1 MKLKAPECSSAGEL
15 CTTTLWPTQKG
26 IISRWIMH
34 HHVVTYTKGYHQQVN
49 YAPPRC
55 DLHKRVSSAGELC
68 TTTLWPTQK
77 GIISRWIMHHH
88 VVTYTK
94 GYHQQVNYAPPR
106 CDLHKRVSSA
116 GELCTTT
123 LWPTQK
129 GIISRWIMHHH
140 VVTYTKGYHQQ
151 VNYAPPR
158 CDLHKRVS
166 SAGELC
172 TTTLWPT
179 QKGII
184 SRWIMHHH
192 VVTYTKGYHQ
202 QELPQVSFFGHNKTF
217 DTTNTYT
224 SFVVTKVCLPQQKFG
239 RDNLKK
245 PKLSQQNFCHDKHVQ
260 VFCRDKS
267 MLATTE
273 IWSWQLKKN
282 KTVTTKLLT
291 RQTRTGLLSWQKY
304 ACHNRNLVVTIK
316 KNKKTVTTK
325 VFKKSQQKFCCNKHT
340 FVATKVSL
348 SRQSFCHTKLL
359 LGQIFV
365 GTKVLSQ

>member
-202 QELPQVSFFGHNKTF
+202 QVNYAPPRCDLHKRVSSAGAASSIIF
-217 DTTNTYT
+217 
-224 SFVVTKVCLPQQKFG
+224 
-239 RDNLKK
+239 
-245 PKLSQQNFCHDKHVQ
+245 LSQQTFCHDKHVH

-273 IWSWQLKKN
+273 IWSWQFKN
-282 KTVTTKLLT
+282 PKTVTTKLLT
-291 RQTRTGLLSWQKY
+291 WQTRTRLLSWQKY
-304 ACHNRNLVVTIK
+304 ACHNRNLVVTI
-316 KNKKTVTTK
+316 
-325 VFKKSQQKFCCNKHT
+325 
-340 FVATKVSL
+340 
-348 SRQSFCHTKLL
+348 
-359 LGQIFV
+359 
-365 GTKVLSQ
+365 